1 MVLQL
6 THRGTSSGNP
16 PTNTNGHRQSCA
28 SEGCGECSVQT
39 PGARRPPSDSPPTR
53 SAGPAPSRRAPSLPL
68 PPWMPHM
75 PRRASRWSAPRR
87 PRRGRLADSRPP
99 TGPANPLVS
108 RHTVPKAK
116 PQATGR
122 ARKGALP
129 PVDYPHV
136 LVPVAEG
143 GGAGGG
149 GGGGQTE
156 GEGPSGG
163 GRRGW
168 PARAR
173 AARGTPPT
181 VLSGGGGGGGR
192 GGGEGGGK
200 PSAIARAAA
209 AAGSQEH
216 PQTCQTSMCGASKTR
231 PAVEGG
237 EAGRVPHGKT
247 ATLGLWGR
255 AHRGVVSK
263 GDRTAAVGL
272 PNRAKKENC
281 RVLPRA
287 GRHTG
292 GREKKREPHSHG
304 QAVTAAN
311 VPVPNFPKRLP
322 TLGAVEGTCPVMN
335 GPHVLAVKVSPHPR
349 PQQPPRSPQ
358 PPPHMQQ
365 GVGETQSTE
374 ASTSKSVSALDSAAA
389 RHTTRPLVRES
400 RAPWQVDSSDRR
412 APPPGGAS
420 ARRPSNQRGR
430 GEPARRPGRPAQG
443 RWTRTLAGR
452 CRQAAPSRPPRLA
465 VRPPLSPRHP
475 PPQ

>member
-1 MVLQL
+1 MLQRVAASVLSKHL
-6 THRGTSSGNP
+6 
-16 PTNTNGHRQSCA
+16 A
-28 SEGCGECSVQT
+28 
-39 PGARRPPSDSPPTR
+39 PGDRRPTRPQHAAPDQRRHVGRPPCPSPPGCPTCPGVPR
-53 SAGPAPSRRAPSLPL
+53 AG
-68 PPWMPHM
+68 
-75 PRRASRWSAPRR
+75 R
-87 PRRGRLADSRPP
+87 PRG
-99 TGPANPLVS
+99 
-108 RHTVPKAK
+108 
-116 PQATGR
+116 
-122 ARKGALP
+122 
-129 PVDYPHV
+129 
-136 LVPVAEG
+136 
-143 GGAGGG
+143 
-149 GGGGQTE
+149 
-156 GEGPSGG
+156 
-163 GRRGW
+163 
-168 PARAR
+168 AR
-173 AARGTPPT
+173 AAAALRTAVPPQGRRIRWCRATPSRKPNRKPQVGHAKGRSRRWT
-181 VLSGGGGGGGR
+181 TRTCLFLWRRGGGR